1 MRVPCGLPHLGGCRI
16 MLEVA
21 ATNSKSGEF
30 IAATNALMATL
41 SSTFG
46 RVAVT
51 MRETSAKLATTSER
65 IKNAVPARRTA

>member
-16 MLEVA
+16 MLEV
-21 ATNSKSGEF
+21 
-30 IAATNALMATL
+30 AATNALMATL